1 MKQINFTLAE
11 LKILKMILDHTCSI
25 PEEEIQREI
34 KSDYGFFNIKSIKQA
49 NNLMDKLDIE
59 ILLKSGGA

>member
-1 MKQINFTLAE
+1 MKLTVAE
-11 LKILKMILDHTCSI
+11 LKILRSILDNVCSI

-49 NNLMDKLDIE
+49 NDLMDKLDIE